1 MESEAVSGLP
11 EVGEETLE
19 EAPEELE
26 DAEEVVRRS
35 RSGGSGGCFLCG
47 EERDF
52 LPHVAVCFCHTFLFK
67 S

>member
-26 DAEEVVRRS
+26 DAEEVVEEAEVVEVEAVFL
-35 RSGGSGGCFLCG
+35 GG
-47 EERDF
+47 RDF